1 MRWNLRLRAA
11 LLCGLLMT
19 LSARVWADVDLGE
32 AYTAILKGEYAAARA
47 AIDSAKRG
55 GESGEV
61 ARADRWL
68 SAYESVLNEREDVR
82 TKTFEWHCEQ
92 VRKALDENKT
102 YLALSF
108 TSLAADYSG
117 DTAGF
122 TGSDLVRE
130 ITEKA
135 LAEATRIENEAR
147 WRDALRYYV
156 QLERI
161 HERDRKFEE
170 LRKHAARHARLEILY
185 TDRKAV
191 ERRIEGVSSRLLK
204 EALDRINDTYF
215 RSPNFKALADSA
227 LGNLEALTETPKL
240 FEVFDGLA
248 NPDLR
253 SFFLKHIQDKRAEIR
268 TREKFEARDLERLF
282 RDVLAVNKESV
293 ELREELLVV
302 EFLEGVTESLDE
314 FTGMIWPADQQD
326 FDKSMMGEFQGVG
339 IQLGVD
345 EFTSRLKVVTPL
357 ENSPALEAGIEPGDL
372 IIEVDGKST
381 KGWSTEDAIRN
392 ITGPAGT
399 PVTLSIFRPST
410 GEKMDFP
417 LKRRQINLRSV
428 NGVQRLDDPRGLG
441 WDYML
446 DKESGVAYIRLSG
459 FNAHSQEELNTALQE
474 ARAQGMKGLIL
485 DLRNNPGGLLE
496 TAVSTV
502 STFLRAGRVVSTE
515 GRRERKE
522 VHEVDGSASFP
533 DLPLAVLVN
542 EGSASAS
549 EILSGALK
557 DHNRAVVIGTRTFG
571 KGSVQRV
578 IPLGRNARIK
588 LTTAIYYLPSGR
600 SPHKSPESETWGVDP
615 NYTVKMMRKEFEK
628 MFERQ
633 RDANIIR
640 KGAAPSQVPTID
652 EETRKKNLESLKDSD
667 SKTDGEE
674 EEDRNESLLSEE
686 DITALQ
692 ADPYKA
698 PEADPQIESALLELR
713 VKLATNLPW
722 PRNIAAS
729 ETTPAKD
736 RD

>member
-1 MRWNLRLRAA
+1 MRWISRLRSTLFCAM
-11 LLCGLLMT
+11 LLA
-19 LSARVWADVDLGE
+19 LSARAWADADLGE
-32 AYTAILKGEYAAARA
+32 AYAAILRGEYPAARA
-47 AIDSAKRG
+47 AIDAAKRSPG
-55 GESGEV
+55 GADA
-61 ARADRWL
+61 ARADSWL
-68 SAYESVLNEREDVR
+68 SSYENVLNAREAVR
-82 TKTFEWHCEQ
+82 TKTFDWHCEQ
-92 VRKALDENKT
+92 ARKALADEKT

-108 TSLAADYSG
+108 TSLAADY
-117 DTAGF
+117 A
-122 TGSDLVRE
+122 SDLGEFAKSELVRDV
-130 ITEKA
+130 TDRA
-135 LAEATRIENEAR
+135 LAEATKIEKEAK

-161 HERDRKFEE
+161 HEGDA
-170 LRKHAARHARLEILY
+170 KHKERRVHAGRHARLEFLY
-185 TDRKAV
+185 TDKKAV
-191 ERRIEGVSSRLLK
+191 ERRIDGVSSRLLK
-204 EALDRINDTYF
+204 EAIDRINDTYY
-215 RSPNFKALADSA
+215 RSPDFKALADSA

-253 SFFLKHIQDKRAEIR
+253 NFFLKNIQERRADIKNKA
-268 TREKFEARDLERLF
+268 KFDAKDFERLF

-293 ELREELLVV
+293 ELRDELLVV
-302 EFLEGVTESLDE
+302 EFLEGATENLDE
-314 FTGMIWPADQQD
+314 FTSMIWPADQTD

-339 IQLGVD
+339 IQLGTD

-357 ENSPALEAGIEPGDL
+357 EDSPALEAGIEPGDL
-372 IIEVDGKST
+372 IIDVDGKST
-381 KGWSTEDAIRN
+381 KGWTTEDAIRN

-399 PVTLSIFRPST
+399 PVTLTIFRPST
-410 GEKMDFP
+410 GEKMNYP

-428 NGVQRLDDPRGLG
+428 SGVQRLDDPKGLG

-446 DKESGVAYIRLSG
+446 DKDVGVAYIRLSG
-459 FNAHSQEELNTALQE
+459 FNAHSQQELDTALQE
-474 ARAQGMKGLIL
+474 AKTQGMKGLIL

-502 STFLRAGRVVSTE
+502 STFQRGGRVVSTE
-515 GRRERKE
+515 GRREQKE
-522 VHEVDGSASFP
+522 VHDVTGSAAFP

-557 DHNRAVVIGTRTFG
+557 DQNRAVVIGTRTFG

-578 IPLGRNARIK
+578 IPLSRTARIK

-600 SPHKSPESETWGVDP
+600 SPHKSAGAEIWGVDP
-615 NYTVKMMRKEFEK
+615 NYTVKMMRKEFER

-640 KGAAPSQVPTID
+640 KGLVAAKVPTID
-652 EETRKKNLESLKDSD
+652 EETRKKNLESLKD
-667 SKTDGEE
+667 GEAKADDEDE
-674 EEDRNESLLSEE
+674 ERSPALLTEE

-692 ADPYKA
+692 ADPHKA
-698 PEADPQIESALLELR
+698 PDADPQIEAALLELR
-713 VKLATNLPW
+713 VKLAANLPW
-722 PRNIAAS
+722 PRNVAAS
-729 ETTPAKD
+729 ESTPTHD